1 MMSLTDRLVRYADA
15 HRDRRNLT
23 AHFIGIPM
31 ITVAVYA
38 LWARWEWFAV
48 AGVWVTPA
56 LLLFVGTSIYYFLL
70 DWRFA
75 VPMFFAKGGLVW
87 LAYAIAA
94 ESTAMWLGWSVGLFV
109 AGWVLQ
115 FVGHYL
121 EGKKPSVVNDRVA
134 PYIGPLFLM
143 AEAAFAL
150 GLRSDLRRAVEAQ
163 AGPTVVRER
172 TA

>member
-15 HRDRRNLT
+15 HRDRRNLA

-38 LWARWEWFAV
+38 LWARWEWFTV
-48 AGVWVTPA
+48 GGVLVTPA
-56 LLLFVGTSIYYFLL
+56 LILFAGTLIYYFRL

-75 VPMFFAKGGLVW
+75 VPMLFVKGALVW

-94 ESTAMWLGWSVGLFV
+94 LPVAEWLGWSIGLFV
-109 AGWVLQ
+109 AGWILQ

-121 EGKKPSVVNDRVA
+121 EGKKPSIVNDRVA

-143 AEAAFAL
+143 AEAAFAV
-150 GLRSDLRRAVEAQ
+150 GLCPDLRRAVEAQ
-163 AGPTVVRER
+163 AGPTMLRER
-172 TA
+172 VV